1 LHARAVPV
9 SIDTAKVRDICALGR
24 RNLDRRA
31 LYNTRARLQIAKR
44 ARGPSA
50 AGDRIFY
57 GEGLE
62 GREEEPV
69 LHYARF
75 PYIRE
80 AIHLGR
86 AMSPG
91 EFHLPRVKE

>member
-1 LHARAVPV
+1 MRSHRE
-9 SIDTAKVRDICALGR
+9 
-24 RNLDRRA
+24 
-31 LYNTRARLQIAKR
+31 TR
-44 ARGPSA
+44 SA
-50 AGDRIFY
+50 HPAAAADGGTIFY
-57 GEGLE
+57 AKGMEG
-62 GREEEPV
+62 PV